1 MSHRRSINL
10 SCIPMSHFVFRR
22 ELSTLD
28 FKLAGKRKIVLR
40 RLDVIWM
47 IFGAY
52 TYDRN
57 TDEAIAEVW
66 FSSLEGFKQRPIV
79 YYNVFLMAT
88 RYMYYPNMNCLVL
101 STVCK
106 EYINMEVAHQEVRL
120 LEFRYSSILL
130 LLISYL
136 KY

>member
-1 MSHRRSINL
+1 
-10 SCIPMSHFVFRR
+10 
-22 ELSTLD
+22 
-28 FKLAGKRKIVLR
+28 
-40 RLDVIWM
+40 M

-57 TDEAIAEVW
+57 IDEAIAEVW
-66 FSSLEGFKQRPIV
+66 FSCLEGFKLGPIV
-79 YYNVFLMAT
+79 YYIVFLMAT
-88 RYMYYPNMNCLVL
+88 KYMYYPNMKCLVL

-106 EYINMEVAHQEVRL
+106 EYINMEVAHQEVGHL
-120 LEFRYSSILL
+120 KFRYSSILL